1 MTIETMKSEIESG
14 RISDDF
20 IIIKRNGSDFL
31 TDQYVSN
38 IVRVLNKP
46 PIYIESIDDI
56 LYDSFSF
63 FSDEEED
70 VNIRIL
76 DIDKF
81 DIPMEK
87 LGGIKSL
94 IIITNKFSDKEV
106 ENQLAGRILTMPKLE
121 EWQITDYVYSLLDG
135 VDKSDLDWLLS
146 ILHNNLYRLDQE
158 MSKLSLFAPGERKY
172 LFKEMRNDGTFN
184 DLSTYNIFSF
194 SNAITHKDVNSLKN
208 IYKEISRID
217 ISDFGLLSILLKGFR
232 NILMVQLNPNPTTE
246 NTGIESKQLY
256 AIKKIPKVYSAEQI
270 INIFM
275 FLSDI
280 DRQVKSGELPADIL
294 IDYMT
299 IKILSMGG
307 VGK

>member
-1 MTIETMKSEIESG
+1 MTIEALKAEIESG
-14 RISDDF
+14 YIKDDF

-31 TDQYVSN
+31 TTQYVDN
-38 IVRVLNKP
+38 IIRVLNKP
-46 PIYIESIDDI
+46 PVYIESIDDI
-56 LYDSFSF
+56 IYDSFSF

-87 LGGIKSL
+87 LCGIKSL
-94 IIITNKFSDKEV
+94 IIITNKFADKEI
-106 ENQLAGRILTMPKLE
+106 ESQLSNRILTMPKLE
-121 EWQITDYVYSLLDG
+121 EWQVTDYVYSLLDG

-158 MSKLSLFAPGERKY
+158 IGKLSLFTPGERKY

-184 DLSTYNIFSF
+184 DLSTYNIFNF
-194 SNAITHKDVNSLKN
+194 SNAITHKDINSLKN
-208 IYKEISRID
+208 VYKEISRID
-217 ISDFGLLSILLKGFR
+217 ISDFGLLAILLKGFR

-256 AIKKIPKVYSAEQI
+256 AIKKIPKVYSPEQI

-280 DRQVKSGELPADIL
+280 DRQVKSGELPTDIL
-294 IDYMT
+294 VDYMT
-299 IKILSMGG
+299 VKILSLGG
-307 VGK
+307 V

>member
-1 MTIETMKSEIESG
+1 MTIEALKAEIESG
-14 RISDDF
+14 HIQDDF

-31 TDQYVSN
+31 TTQYVDN
-38 IVRVLNKP
+38 IIRVLNKP
-46 PIYIESIDDI
+46 PVYIESIDDI

-63 FSDEEED
+63 FSEEEDD

-94 IIITNKFSDKEV
+94 IIITNKFADKEV
-106 ENQLAGRILTMPKLE
+106 ESQLSNRILTMPKLE
-121 EWQITDYVYSLLDG
+121 EWQVTDYVYSLLDG

-158 MSKLSLFAPGERKY
+158 IGKLSLFTPGERKY

-184 DLSTYNIFSF
+184 DLSTYNIFNF
-194 SNAITHKDVNSLKN
+194 SNAITHKDINSLKN
-208 IYKEISRID
+208 VYKEISRID
-217 ISDFGLLSILLKGFR
+217 ISDFGLLAILLKGFR

-256 AIKKIPKVYSAEQI
+256 AIKKIPKVYSPEQI

-280 DRQVKSGELPADIL
+280 DRQVKSGELPTDIL
-294 IDYMT
+294 VDYMT
-299 IKILSMGG
+299 VKILSLGG
-307 VGK
+307 V

>member
-1 MTIETMKSEIESG
+1 MTIEALKAEIESG
-14 RISDDF
+14 HIQDDF

-31 TDQYVSN
+31 TTQYVDN
-38 IVRVLNKP
+38 IIRVLNKP
-46 PIYIESIDDI
+46 PVYIESIDDI

-63 FSDEEED
+63 FSDEEDD

-81 DIPMEK
+81 DIPIEK

-94 IIITNKFSDKEV
+94 IIITNKFADKEI
-106 ENQLAGRILTMPKLE
+106 ESQLSNRILTMPKLE
-121 EWQITDYVYSLLDG
+121 EWQVTDYVYSLLDG

-158 MSKLSLFAPGERKY
+158 MSKLSLFTPGERKY

-184 DLSTYNIFSF
+184 DLSTYNIFNF
-194 SNAITHKDVNSLKN
+194 SNAITHRDINSLKN
-208 IYKEISRID
+208 VYKEISRID
-217 ISDFGLLSILLKGFR
+217 ISDFGLLAILLKGFR

-256 AIKKIPKVYSAEQI
+256 AIKKIPKVYSPEQI

-280 DRQVKSGELPADIL
+280 DRQVKSGELPTDIL
-294 IDYMT
+294 VDYMT
-299 IKILSMGG
+299 VKILSLGG
-307 VGK
+307 V

>member
-1 MTIETMKSEIESG
+1 MTIEALKAEIESG
-14 RISDDF
+14 YIKDDF

-31 TDQYVSN
+31 TTQYVDS
-38 IVRVLNKP
+38 IIRVLNKP
-46 PIYIESIDDI
+46 PVYIESIDDI

-63 FSDEEED
+63 FSDEEDD

-94 IIITNKFSDKEV
+94 IIITNKFADKEI
-106 ENQLAGRILTMPKLE
+106 ESQLSNRILTMPKLE
-121 EWQITDYVYSLLDG
+121 EWQVTDYVYSLLDG

-158 MSKLSLFAPGERKY
+158 MSKLSLFTPGERKY

-184 DLSTYNIFSF
+184 DLSTYNIFNF

-208 IYKEISRID
+208 VYKEISRID
-217 ISDFGLLSILLKGFR
+217 ISDFGLLAILLKGFR

-256 AIKKIPKVYSAEQI
+256 AIKKIPKVYTPEQI

-280 DRQVKSGELPADIL
+280 DRQVKSGELPTDIL

-299 IKILSMGG
+299 VKILSIGG
-307 VGK
+307 V

>member
-1 MTIETMKSEIESG
+1 MTIEALKAEIESG
-14 RISDDF
+14 NIKDDF

-31 TDQYVSN
+31 TTQYVDN
-38 IVRVLNKP
+38 IIRVLNKP
-46 PIYIESIDDI
+46 PVYIESIDDI

-63 FSDEEED
+63 FSDEEDD
-70 VNIRIL
+70 VNIRVL

-94 IIITNKFSDKEV
+94 IIITNKFADKEV
-106 ENQLAGRILTMPKLE
+106 ESQLSNRILTMPKLE
-121 EWQITDYVYSLLDG
+121 EWQVTDYVYSLLDG

-158 MSKLSLFAPGERKY
+158 IGKLSLFTPGERKY

-184 DLSTYNIFSF
+184 DLSTFNIFNF
-194 SNAITHKDVNSLKN
+194 SNAITHKDINSLKN
-208 IYKEISRID
+208 VYKEISRID
-217 ISDFGLLSILLKGFR
+217 ISDFGLLAILLKGFR

-256 AIKKIPKVYSAEQI
+256 AIKKIPKVYSPEQI

-280 DRQVKSGELPADIL
+280 DRQVKSGELPTDIL
-294 IDYMT
+294 VDYMT
-299 IKILSMGG
+299 VKILSLGG
-307 VGK
+307 V

>member
-1 MTIETMKSEIESG
+1 MTIEALKAEIESG
-14 RISDDF
+14 HIQDDF

-31 TDQYVSN
+31 TTQYVDN
-38 IVRVLNKP
+38 IIRVLNKP
-46 PIYIESIDDI
+46 PVYIESIDDI

-63 FSDEEED
+63 FSDEED
-70 VNIRIL
+70 DINIRIL

-94 IIITNKFSDKEV
+94 IIITNKFADKEV
-106 ENQLAGRILTMPKLE
+106 ESQLSNRILTMPKLE
-121 EWQITDYVYSLLDG
+121 EWQVTDYVYSLLDG

-158 MSKLSLFAPGERKY
+158 IGKLSLFTPGERKY

-184 DLSTYNIFSF
+184 DLSTYNIFNF

-208 IYKEISRID
+208 VYKEISRID
-217 ISDFGLLSILLKGFR
+217 ISDFGLLAILLKGFR

-256 AIKKIPKVYSAEQI
+256 AIKKIPKVYSPEQI

-280 DRQVKSGELPADIL
+280 DRQVKSGELSTDIL
-294 IDYMT
+294 VDYMT
-299 IKILSMGG
+299 VKILSLGG
-307 VGK
+307 V

>member
-1 MTIETMKSEIESG
+1 MTIEALKAEIESG
-14 RISDDF
+14 HIQDDF

-31 TDQYVSN
+31 TTQYVDN
-38 IVRVLNKP
+38 IIRVLNKP
-46 PIYIESIDDI
+46 PVYIESIDDI

-63 FSDEEED
+63 FSEEEDD

-81 DIPMEK
+81 DIPIEK

-94 IIITNKFSDKEV
+94 IIITNKFADKEV
-106 ENQLAGRILTMPKLE
+106 ESQLSNRILTMPKLE
-121 EWQITDYVYSLLDG
+121 EWQVTDYVYSLLDG

-158 MSKLSLFAPGERKY
+158 IGKLSLFTPGERKY

-184 DLSTYNIFSF
+184 DLSTYNIFNF
-194 SNAITHKDVNSLKN
+194 SNAITHKDINSLKN
-208 IYKEISRID
+208 VYKEISRID
-217 ISDFGLLSILLKGFR
+217 ISDFGLLAILLKGFR
-232 NILMVQLNPNPTTE
+232 NILMVQLNPNPNTE

-256 AIKKIPKVYSAEQI
+256 AIKKIPKVYSPEQI

-280 DRQVKSGELPADIL
+280 DRQVKSGELPTDIL
-294 IDYMT
+294 VDYMT
-299 IKILSMGG
+299 VKILSLGG
-307 VGK
+307 V

>member
-1 MTIETMKSEIESG
+1 MTIEALKAEIESG
-14 RISDDF
+14 HIQDDF

-31 TDQYVSN
+31 TTQYVDN
-38 IVRVLNKP
+38 IIRVLNKP
-46 PIYIESIDDI
+46 PVYIESIDDI

-63 FSDEEED
+63 FSDEEDD

-94 IIITNKFSDKEV
+94 IIITNKFADKEV
-106 ENQLAGRILTMPKLE
+106 ESQLSNRILTMPKLE
-121 EWQITDYVYSLLDG
+121 EWQVTDYVYSLLDG

-158 MSKLSLFAPGERKY
+158 IGKLSLFTPGERKY

-184 DLSTYNIFSF
+184 DLSTYNIFNF
-194 SNAITHKDVNSLKN
+194 SNAITHKDINSLKN
-208 IYKEISRID
+208 VYKEISRID
-217 ISDFGLLSILLKGFR
+217 ISDFGLLAILLKGFR

-256 AIKKIPKVYSAEQI
+256 AIKKIPKVYSPEQI

-280 DRQVKSGELPADIL
+280 DRQVKSGELPTDIL
-294 IDYMT
+294 VDYMT
-299 IKILSMGG
+299 VKILSLGG
-307 VGK
+307 V

>member
-1 MTIETMKSEIESG
+1 MTIEALKAEIESG
-14 RISDDF
+14 HIQDDF

-31 TDQYVSN
+31 TTQYVDN
-38 IVRVLNKP
+38 IIRVLNKP
-46 PIYIESIDDI
+46 PVYIESIDDI

-63 FSDEEED
+63 FSDEEDD

-94 IIITNKFSDKEV
+94 IIITNKFADKEV
-106 ENQLAGRILTMPKLE
+106 ESQLSNRILTMPKLE
-121 EWQITDYVYSLLDG
+121 EWQVTDYVYSLLDG

-158 MSKLSLFAPGERKY
+158 MSKLSLFTPGERKY

-184 DLSTYNIFSF
+184 DLSTYNIFNF
-194 SNAITHKDVNSLKN
+194 SNAITHKDINSLKN
-208 IYKEISRID
+208 VYKEISRID
-217 ISDFGLLSILLKGFR
+217 ISDFGLLAILLKGFR

-256 AIKKIPKVYSAEQI
+256 AIKKIPKAYSPEQI

-280 DRQVKSGELPADIL
+280 DRQVKSGELPTDIL
-294 IDYMT
+294 VDYMT
-299 IKILSMGG
+299 VKILSLGG
-307 VGK
+307 V

>member
-1 MTIETMKSEIESG
+1 MTIEALKAEIESG
-14 RISDDF
+14 HIQDDF

-31 TDQYVSN
+31 TTQYVDN
-38 IVRVLNKP
+38 IIRVLNKP
-46 PIYIESIDDI
+46 PVYIESIDDI

-63 FSDEEED
+63 FSDEEDD

-81 DIPMEK
+81 DIPIEK

-94 IIITNKFSDKEV
+94 IIITNRFADKEI
-106 ENQLAGRILTMPKLE
+106 ESQLSNRILTMPKLE
-121 EWQITDYVYSLLDG
+121 EWQVTDYVYSLLDG

-158 MSKLSLFAPGERKY
+158 MSKLSLFTPGERKY

-184 DLSTYNIFSF
+184 DLSTYNIFNF
-194 SNAITHKDVNSLKN
+194 SNAITHKDITSLKN
-208 IYKEISRID
+208 VYKEISRID
-217 ISDFGLLSILLKGFR
+217 ISDFGLLAILLKGFR

-256 AIKKIPKVYSAEQI
+256 AIKKIPKVYSPEQI

-294 IDYMT
+294 VDYMT
-299 IKILSMGG
+299 VKILSLGG
-307 VGK
+307 V